1 MVNINE
7 AFPSNWIG
15 ADDLKGADITLVI
28 NKSSV
33 QDLGQ
38 APNTDRKLC
47 IWFNGTEK
55 GMTLNVINRNTI
67 IDLYGPETDN
77 WHGESITIYPTTTEW
92 QGKMVPCVRVRT
104 EKPRNSNA
112 ALPTTGQTAPYSEH
126 EVRPPDPVHA
136 PVSES
141 DIPF

>member
-38 APNTDRKLC
+38 APNTDRKPC
-47 IWFNGTEK
+47 IWFNGTDK
-55 GMTLNVINRNTI
+55 GMALNVINRNTI
-67 IDLYGPETDN
+67 IDLYGPETNN

-104 EKPRNSNA
+104 ARPDNGKG
-112 ALPTTGQTAPYSEH
+112 ALPAP
-126 EVRPPDPVHA
+126 A
-136 PVSES
+136 PVTPAAPVIPPVSDES
-141 DIPF
+141 IPF

>member
-1 MVNINE
+1 MVNINDE
-7 AFPSNWIG
+7 FPSNWL
-15 ADDLKGADITLVI
+15 AASDLKGKDVIVII
-28 NKSSV
+28 NKSKV
-33 QDLGQ
+33 EDLGQ

-47 IWFNGTEK
+47 IWFNGKNK
-55 GMTLNVINRNTI
+55 GMALNVINRNTI
-67 IDLYGPETDN
+67 VSMYGPETDN

-104 EKPRNSNA
+104 ERPNNGNSALA
-112 ALPTTGQTAPYSEH
+112 APALAAPAA
-126 EVRPPDPVHA
+126 PVNQ